1 MCNCTK
7 AAHINTRILFNY
19 YCILFGG
26 CFENNNCHSVV
37 TILYST
43 VTVER
48 SIVQLYSLLQ
58 LTTACSIHTVAKSIS
73 CGWDVKSRLYVISN
87 KVSFLF
93 ATMFSVLPNGA
104 DRNFVFPYSILPN
117 KRNYAKPGRD
127 FASFLVR

>member
-1 MCNCTK
+1 M
-7 AAHINTRILFNY
+7 
-19 YCILFGG
+19 
-26 CFENNNCHSVV
+26 
-37 TILYST
+37 YST

-73 CGWDVKSRLYVISN
+73 CGWDVISK

-93 ATMFSVLPNGA
+93 ATMFSVLHNGA